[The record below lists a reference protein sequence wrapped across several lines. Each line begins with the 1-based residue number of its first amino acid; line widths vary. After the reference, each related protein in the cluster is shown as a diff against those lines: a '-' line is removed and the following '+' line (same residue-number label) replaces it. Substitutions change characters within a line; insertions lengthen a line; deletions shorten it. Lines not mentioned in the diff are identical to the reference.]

1 MEFVYSTGGREKYF
15 KAENVGDCVCR
26 AICNA
31 TNMDY
36 LAVYDMIQKLSK
48 NEKHSRKS
56 SARNGVCKDT
66 VDKLLKNL
74 GWTKVVT
81 CKVGQG
87 VQMHLTEEELPKG
100 NLIVRVSKHL
110 TNVRDGVIHDTY
122 NCSVQDY
129 FDNFG
134 NKIINNK
141 RAVYAY
147 WVKR

>member
-1 MEFVYSTGGREKYF
+1 MKFVYSTGGREKYF

-26 AICNA
+26 AISNA
-31 TNMDY
+31 ANLDY
-36 LAVYDMIQKLSK
+36 MTVYKMIQEFSK
-48 NEKHSRKS
+48 NKKCSKKS
-56 SARNGVCKDT
+56 SARNGVSKDI

-81 CKVGQG
+81 CKVGYG

-122 NCSVQDY
+122 DCSVQEY

-134 NKIINNK
+134 NRIVNNK